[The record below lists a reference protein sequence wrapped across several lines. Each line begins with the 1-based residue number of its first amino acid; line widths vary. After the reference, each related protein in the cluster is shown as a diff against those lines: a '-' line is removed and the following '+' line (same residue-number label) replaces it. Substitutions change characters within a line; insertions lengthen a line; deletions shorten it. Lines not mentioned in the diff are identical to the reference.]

1 MIDWRISNYYNIIIS
16 MFLICWRKFYW
27 ARQSASSSTV

>member
-1 MIDWRISNYYNIIIS
+1 

-27 ARQSASSSTV
+27 ARQSASSSKL